1 MTEKTKDIL
10 IGAAGGFLV
19 GVVVCSLTKKKEFLG
34 GLFGTKKKSPKSIL
48 FIGDSITADPQW
60 SYPALIRKA
69 KPDLNIDV
77 LAKPGQTTKWMVDNL
92 PLKLAAK
99 KYDRVYV
106 YGGVNDAYNSYIKVP
121 DTPVANVQK
130 MIDLAQQKGSEVYVI
145 LGIEPN
151 GYMDYRKMP
160 ITQYVRRKEDY
171 IPLIERYKQ
180 IQAAYASRLRNAT
193 LVPKFNL
200 GTMTSD
206 GTHPNGTG
214 QQRIAD
220 TIMKTF

>member
-1 MTEKTKDIL
+1 MIEKTKHIL
-10 IGAAGGFLV
+10 IGAAGGFFV
-19 GVVVCSLTKKKEFLG
+19 GVLLCSLTKKRNEFLG
-34 GLFGTKKKSPKSIL
+34 GLFGTKKSPKSIL

-69 KPDLNIDV
+69 RPDLNIDV
-77 LAKPGQTTKWMVDNL
+77 LAKPGQTTKWMADNL
-92 PLKLAAK
+92 PFKLAAK
-99 KYDRVYV
+99 KYDRIYI

-121 DTPVANVQK
+121 DTPIANVQK
-130 MIDLAQQKGSEVYVI
+130 MIDLSRQNGAESYVI

-180 IQAAYASRLRNAT
+180 IQAAYGTRLRNAT

-200 GTMTSD
+200 GTNTSD
-206 GTHPNGTG
+206 GTHPNGVG
-214 QQRIAD
+214 QQKIAD
-220 TIMKTF
+220 KILSTI